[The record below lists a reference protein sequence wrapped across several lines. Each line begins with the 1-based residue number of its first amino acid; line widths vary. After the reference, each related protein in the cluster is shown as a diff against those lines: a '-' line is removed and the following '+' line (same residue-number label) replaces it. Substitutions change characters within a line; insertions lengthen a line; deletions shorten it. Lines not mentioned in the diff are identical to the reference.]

1 VICGQGCAGVTSTG
15 VARLFYVTDFEEGC
29 NEKEAKFEETNFV
42 KWAVKI
48 VRREG
53 GSLAL
58 SG

>member
-42 KWAVKI
+42 K
-48 VRREG
+48 
-53 GSLAL
+53 
-58 SG
+58 